1 MVILLVDSNEA
12 ARNQRAAALQKQGWK
27 VVDADD
33 PAVAMDWL
41 EKAEKLDVLV
51 TEAVFASGSR
61 GFHLRDAVAGRF
73 PEARALFTTR
83 YDLSG
88 FEANVGET
96 PVLKDK
102 PFPPERL
109 VTRVMELVNPASQ
122 AVDGADSPPLLPP
135 GSILKNNQIIERLY
149 TESGAETYRA
159 LQRAVNRQVA
169 LVVLKP
175 ELLGRAEVL
184 GEFKERERVKASITH
199 HRIAPLYEAGEEGG
213 WQFYTREIPPGRSIE
228 ELRAAGE
235 LLSEKNLVEALH
247 GIADAMN
254 HALVERGLH
263 HRSLGTR
270 DICIAADGQAS
281 IVNIFRP
288 PGSAPR
294 DQRLDVRAMLALF
307 RPVAAEGKARGL
319 LQSLSA
325 EDCDW
330 AELLAELTRIRDE
343 MRERSIV
350 RQAEGKNGDEDS
362 RDKNAPGVL
371 LWVAGAAVLAIAA
384 WLGGFAGKGYEE
396 PKPVAKPSA
405 MVWVAAGPF
414 TYQKG
419 STVEL
424 PAFAIS
430 KHEVT
435 IAEYAAFL
443 KALES
448 SPQPSLFDHPDQ
460 PAEKKDHKPE
470 GWDELYAAAAAGGA
484 FNGETMSL
492 SMPASR
498 ADWWDAHAYAK
509 WKGQRLPTE
518 LEWEKAAR
526 GSKGRLFPWG
536 SEPDPKRANLGDDY
550 DPAGSKGGAIDGYHL
565 WSPVGKPDGDESEC
579 GARGMAGNV
588 QEWTASWDT
597 HPDYPDLKVPVVRG
611 GHFGE
616 KSSSELLT
624 TRRFPDSPGEA
635 SLARGFRT
643 ASDQQP

>member
-1 MVILLVDSNEA
+1 MVILFVDSNDA
-12 ARNQRAAALQKQGWK
+12 ARNERAAALQKQGWK

-41 EKAEKLDVLV
+41 AAADRLDVLV

-61 GFHLRDAVAGRF
+61 GFRLRDEVAARF
-73 PEARALFTTR
+73 PDAKALFTTR

-88 FEANVGET
+88 MEAAVGET

-102 PFPPERL
+102 PFPAERL
-109 VTRVMELVNPASQ
+109 VTRITELMNPASQ
-122 AVDGADSPPLLPP
+122 AAGQADSPPLLPP
-135 GSILKNNQIIERLY
+135 GSILRNNQIIERLY
-149 TESGAETYRA
+149 SESEAETYRA

-184 GEFKERERVKASITH
+184 AEFRERERVKASINH
-199 HRIAPLYEAGEEGG
+199 HRIAPLYEAGEENG

-228 ELRAAGE
+228 EMRAAGA
-235 LLSEKNLVEALH
+235 LLTEKNLVEALH
-247 GIADAMN
+247 GVADAMN
-254 HALVERGLH
+254 HAVVERGLH

-270 DICIAADGQAS
+270 DVCIAADGQAS
-281 IVNIFRP
+281 IVNVFRP
-288 PGSAPR
+288 PASSPR
-294 DQRLDVRAMLALF
+294 DQRPEVRALLALF
-307 RPVAAEGKARGL
+307 KPVAAEGRARSL
-319 LQSLSA
+319 LQTLAA

-330 AELLAELTRIRDE
+330 AELLAEITRIRDE

-350 RQAEGKNGDEDS
+350 RQAEGKTGEEGA
-362 RDKNAPGVL
+362 REKNAPGVL
-371 LWVAGAAVLAIAA
+371 LWIAGAAVLGIAA

-396 PKPVAKPSA
+396 PKPEAQPSE
-405 MVWVAAGPF
+405 MVWVPAGPF
-414 TYQKG
+414 AYQNG

-424 PAFAIS
+424 PGFAIS

-448 SPQPSLFDHPDQ
+448 SPQPSQHDHPEQ
-460 PAEKKDHKPE
+460 PAEKKGHKPE
-470 GWDELYAAAAAGGA
+470 GWDELYAAAASGGS

-492 SMPASR
+492 DMPASR
-498 ADWWDAHAYAK
+498 ADWWDAHAYAR

-518 LEWEKAAR
+518 TEWEKAAR
-526 GSKGRLFPWG
+526 GTQGRPFPWG
-536 SEPDPKRANLGDDY
+536 SEPDPQRANLGDDY
-550 DPAGSKGGAIDGYHL
+550 NPAGKKGGSIDGYHL
-565 WSPVGKPDGDESEC
+565 WSPVDEPEGDVSEC
-579 GARGMAGNV
+579 GASGMAGNV

-616 KSSSELLT
+616 KSSRELLT
-624 TRRFPDSPGEA
+624 TRRFPDSPDEA